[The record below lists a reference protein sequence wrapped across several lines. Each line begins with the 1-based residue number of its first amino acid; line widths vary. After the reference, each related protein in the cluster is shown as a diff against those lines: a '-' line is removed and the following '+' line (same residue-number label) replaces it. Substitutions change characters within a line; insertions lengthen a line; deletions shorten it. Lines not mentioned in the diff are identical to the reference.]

1 MLFVDLSFGYRR
13 STSCT
18 HIAILIVDLV
28 ISCFG
33 SQFNCDRDPPLF
45 CFFIMLIISQVL
57 VDMFHDYIST
67 LDLVMC
73 LEKDMVFLVF
83 GEWYEGKRWYKEVI
97 SSEQLVEMMC
107 KA

>member
-1 MLFVDLSFGYRR
+1 
-13 STSCT
+13 
-18 HIAILIVDLV
+18 
-28 ISCFG
+28 
-33 SQFNCDRDPPLF
+33 
-45 CFFIMLIISQVL
+45 MLIISQVL